1 MSPLPPGPMRHPPST
16 DQCHWL
22 SSYQGKREARG
33 WACPEGQ
40 GGQPHWTEHLPPAP
54 ASLQKAVAVRAPSGP
69 RAQVQLGLEAMPA
82 CHRQTEAP
90 SQQWRVADGTWP
102 FLTLGRGQR
111 GRKEA
116 STGGPRWSHSVP
128 SCTADCSPSSCH
140 HHSWGGCA
148 PPGPGPRSL
157 ATSSHLQGPV
167 PCFICLPLRGPTAAL
182 SPPERTHM
190 WRRPVMPRD
199 TYRPMQWARAS
210 TSALASS
217 PGSGEACGP
226 AALTSHHPG
235 HLTVPPGPSPPHGA
249 VVHCST
255 PAGLSSPCRSA
266 TFVQFQG
273 HFCLV
278 FPLVTPGKSPF
289 LLEPPLCPTLL
300 HLVPPPLPGLCA
312 GPAPSTLTWLPGRTH
327 HLSVTCVICVPVHVF
342 SSYPP

>member
-1 MSPLPPGPMRHPPST
+1 MAWKPCPPVTGR
-16 DQCHWL
+16 L
-22 SSYQGKREARG
+22 R
-33 WACPEGQ
+33 
-40 GGQPHWTEHLPPAP
+40 
-54 ASLQKAVAVRAPSGP
+54 P
-69 RAQVQLGLEAMPA
+69 RL
-82 CHRQTEAP
+82 R
-90 SQQWRVADGTWP
+90 QWRVADGTWP

-199 TYRPMQWARAS
+199 TYRPVQWARAS

-327 HLSVTCVICVPVHVF
+327 HLSVTCVICMPVHVF

>member
-1 MSPLPPGPMRHPPST
+1 MGPGLKCSLAWKPCPPVTGR
-16 DQCHWL
+16 L
-22 SSYQGKREARG
+22 R
-33 WACPEGQ
+33 
-40 GGQPHWTEHLPPAP
+40 
-54 ASLQKAVAVRAPSGP
+54 P
-69 RAQVQLGLEAMPA
+69 RL
-82 CHRQTEAP
+82 R
-90 SQQWRVADGTWP
+90 QWRVADGTWP

-167 PCFICLPLRGPTAAL
+167 PCFICLPLHGPTAAL

-199 TYRPMQWARAS
+199 TYRPVQWARAS

-312 GPAPSTLTWLPGRTH
+312 GPAPSTLTWLPGRTC

>member
-1 MSPLPPGPMRHPPST
+1 MGP
-16 DQCHWL
+16 
-22 SSYQGKREARG
+22 
-33 WACPEGQ
+33 
-40 GGQPHWTEHLPPAP
+40 
-54 ASLQKAVAVRAPSGP
+54 
-69 RAQVQLGLEAMPA
+69 GLERSLAWKP
-82 CHRQTEAP
+82 CPPVTGRLRP
-90 SQQWRVADGTWP
+90 RLRQWRVADGTWP

-199 TYRPMQWARAS
+199 TYRPVQWARAS

-312 GPAPSTLTWLPGRTH
+312 GPAPSTLTWLPGRTC

>member
-1 MSPLPPGPMRHPPST
+1 MAWKPCPPVTGR
-16 DQCHWL
+16 L
-22 SSYQGKREARG
+22 R
-33 WACPEGQ
+33 
-40 GGQPHWTEHLPPAP
+40 
-54 ASLQKAVAVRAPSGP
+54 P
-69 RAQVQLGLEAMPA
+69 RL
-82 CHRQTEAP
+82 R
-90 SQQWRVADGTWP
+90 QWRVADGTWP

-199 TYRPMQWARAS
+199 TYRPVQWARAS

-273 HFCLV
+273 HSCLV

>member
-1 MSPLPPGPMRHPPST
+1 
-16 DQCHWL
+16 
-22 SSYQGKREARG
+22 
-33 WACPEGQ
+33 
-40 GGQPHWTEHLPPAP
+40 
-54 ASLQKAVAVRAPSGP
+54 
-69 RAQVQLGLEAMPA
+69 MPA

-167 PCFICLPLRGPTAAL
+167 PCFICLPLHGPTAAL

-199 TYRPMQWARAS
+199 TYRPVQWARAS

-273 HFCLV
+273 HSCLV

>member
-1 MSPLPPGPMRHPPST
+1 MGPGLGRSLAWKPCSPVTGRLR
-16 DQCHWL
+16 
-22 SSYQGKREARG
+22 
-33 WACPEGQ
+33 
-40 GGQPHWTEHLPPAP
+40 
-54 ASLQKAVAVRAPSGP
+54 P
-69 RAQVQLGLEAMPA
+69 RL
-82 CHRQTEAP
+82 R
-90 SQQWRVADGTWP
+90 QWRVADGTWP

-116 STGGPRWSHSVP
+116 STGGPCWSHSVP

-199 TYRPMQWARAS
+199 TYRPVQWARAS

-235 HLTVPPGPSPPHGA
+235 HLTVPPGPSLPHGA

-312 GPAPSTLTWLPGRTH
+312 GPAPSTLTWLPGRTR

>member
-1 MSPLPPGPMRHPPST
+1 MAWKPCPPVTGR
-16 DQCHWL
+16 L
-22 SSYQGKREARG
+22 R
-33 WACPEGQ
+33 
-40 GGQPHWTEHLPPAP
+40 
-54 ASLQKAVAVRAPSGP
+54 P
-69 RAQVQLGLEAMPA
+69 RL
-82 CHRQTEAP
+82 R
-90 SQQWRVADGTWP
+90 QWRVADGTWP

-278 FPLVTPGKSPF
+278 FPLVRAHSSLNLLSARHCSTWSLLPF
-289 LLEPPLCPTLL
+289 LGCVQAPPR
-300 HLVPPPLPGLCA
+300 PLSPGSLGA
-312 GPAPSTLTWLPGRTH
+312 HA
-327 HLSVTCVICVPVHVF
+327 TCQ
-342 SSYPP
+342 

>member
-1 MSPLPPGPMRHPPST
+1 MGPGLKCNLAWKPCPPVTGR
-16 DQCHWL
+16 L
-22 SSYQGKREARG
+22 R
-33 WACPEGQ
+33 
-40 GGQPHWTEHLPPAP
+40 
-54 ASLQKAVAVRAPSGP
+54 P
-69 RAQVQLGLEAMPA
+69 RL
-82 CHRQTEAP
+82 R
-90 SQQWRVADGTWP
+90 QWRVADGTWP

-235 HLTVPPGPSPPHGA
+235 HLTVPPGPSSPHGA

-255 PAGLSSPCRSA
+255 PAELSSPCRSA

-327 HLSVTCVICVPVHVF
+327 HLSVTCVICMPVQVF

>member
-1 MSPLPPGPMRHPPST
+1 MVELDIDPTPLPS
-16 DQCHWL
+16 
-22 SSYQGKREARG
+22 
-33 WACPEGQ
+33 
-40 GGQPHWTEHLPPAP
+40 
-54 ASLQKAVAVRAPSGP
+54 ASL
-69 RAQVQLGLEAMPA
+69 
-82 CHRQTEAP
+82 
-90 SQQWRVADGTWP
+90 
-102 FLTLGRGQR
+102 
-111 GRKEA
+111 
-116 STGGPRWSHSVP
+116 
-128 SCTADCSPSSCH
+128 
-140 HHSWGGCA
+140 
-148 PPGPGPRSL
+148 
-157 ATSSHLQGPV
+157 
-167 PCFICLPLRGPTAAL
+167 PLHGPTAAL

-278 FPLVTPGKSPF
+278 FPLVRAHSSLNLLSARHCSTWSLLPF
-289 LLEPPLCPTLL
+289 LGCVQAPPR
-300 HLVPPPLPGLCA
+300 PLSPGSLGA
-312 GPAPSTLTWLPGRTH
+312 HT
-327 HLSVTCVICVPVHVF
+327 TCQ
-342 SSYPP
+342 

>member
-1 MSPLPPGPMRHPPST
+1 MGPGLKCSLAWKPCPPVTGR
-16 DQCHWL
+16 L
-22 SSYQGKREARG
+22 R
-33 WACPEGQ
+33 
-40 GGQPHWTEHLPPAP
+40 
-54 ASLQKAVAVRAPSGP
+54 P
-69 RAQVQLGLEAMPA
+69 RL
-82 CHRQTEAP
+82 R
-90 SQQWRVADGTWP
+90 QWRVADGTWP

-167 PCFICLPLRGPTAAL
+167 PCFICLPLRGPIAAL

-199 TYRPMQWARAS
+199 TYRPVQWARAS

-273 HFCLV
+273 HSRLV